1 MAAGLV
7 GLIVPKPGVVTRSEF
22 AELLGQDCGLRF
34 AEVDVKAPTPRG
46 NLDML
51 ATSFLPAVS
60 ELADRS
66 VNLIVQVGTS
76 PSVALGKAGSALIAA
91 MIEARYSGNYVIAM
105 DASVAALHSAGASKV
120 AIIAPLGDEMLAAIS
135 TYLRDEGFSIAAA
148 GGTGEL
154 AVSDVHA
161 MSPQVAAGLAA
172 RTMAFSD
179 ADSLYIFGGGWRSLD
194 VLVGLRRQLGVP
206 VISSNVATAAA
217 VRAKLGLPVPD
228 QDRYGWIP

>member
-1 MAAGLV
+1 MASGVV

-22 AELLGQDCGLRF
+22 AELLGQDCELRF
-34 AEVDVKAPTPRG
+34 AEVDVKVATPRG

-51 ATSFLPAVS
+51 ATSFMPAVS

-66 VNLIVQVGTS
+66 VDLVVQVGTS

-91 MIEARYSGNYVIAM
+91 MIEARYSGDYVIAM
-105 DASVAALHSAGASKV
+105 DASVVALRSAGASKV
-120 AIIAPLGDEMLAAIS
+120 AIIAPLGDEMLAAIGM
-135 TYLRDEGFSIAAA
+135 YLRDEGFSVTGA

-154 AVSDVHA
+154 AVHDVHA
-161 MSPQVAAGLAA
+161 MSAQVAAELAA
-172 RTMAFSD
+172 RTMASSD

-194 VLVGLRRQLGVP
+194 VLISLRRQFGVP

-217 VRAKLGLPVPD
+217 VRAKLGLPARD
-228 QDRYGWIP
+228 HDRYGWSP